1 VTVTVHELVPTEDPS
16 VVDPGIVAPLMRNVE
31 VPAPVTAG
39 LPQFALK
46 TGFGEAA
53 SVIPVGRLS
62 VNPALVS
69 GVVSVLPIVTDMRVV
84 APGVTVEGEN
94 ALLVF
99 GRPLQKY
106 ERAEALD
113 GLVSPWSVVTADAA
127 SEPATFIFGEPA
139 GTPTV

>member
-1 VTVTVHELVPTEDPS
+1 M
-16 VVDPGIVAPLMRNVE
+16 G
-31 VPAPVTAG
+31 
-39 LPQFALK
+39 K
-46 TGFGEAA
+46 
-53 SVIPVGRLS
+53 LS

-106 ERAEALD
+106 ERADALA
-113 GLVSPWSVVTADAA
+113 GLVSP
-127 SEPATFIFGEPA
+127 
-139 GTPTV
+139 